1 MLMTSVF
8 IPSFMLLF
16 GLGMPEVIIIV
27 FLFLLLFGAKRIPDL
42 MKSLGKGVR
51 SFKEGINEVQKELD
65 TDTAKSDSNAK
76 QEDKEN

>member
-42 MKSLGKGVR
+42 MKSMGKGVR

-65 TDTAKSDSNAK
+65 TDTVKSDSNAK

>member
-65 TDTAKSDSNAK
+65 TDTAKPDNSAK

>member
-27 FLFLLLFGAKRIPDL
+27 FLFLLLFGAKRIPEL
-42 MKSLGKGVR
+42 MKSMGKGVR

-65 TDTAKSDSNAK
+65 TDTTKPDSSAK